1 MTQRPNLLFIFSDQ
15 HSARIAGCYG
25 DRIAETPHLDRLAA
39 GGVTFDNA
47 YCPSPICTPSRMSQM
62 TARHPF
68 HNRVWGNEDILHSG
82 IPTFA
87 HALGASGLDALLVG
101 RLHSLGPDQLLGYAR
116 REVGDHHAN
125 WTGMPR
131 VDMGPLEGTASP
143 DRRSLLH
150 SGPGQSA
157 YEVKDGDVVERS
169 LLELERFADEI
180 ARGTRERFAMTCGL
194 MLPHAPFVAQ
204 AADYARFKGRVH
216 RAVPGGPGGNAEHP
230 WLRQWRQT
238 CGITDVSGEEEERAR
253 AAYYG
258 LVAAMDRMIGRLLD
272 KLEALNLASNTLVV
286 YASDHG
292 EQLGAHGLWWKHTFY
307 EDSVRIPMILR
318 WPDRL
323 PAGERRRQ
331 VVNLIDL
338 TATMLD
344 AVGAP
349 VLPGADGTS
358 FLDVAKDSA
367 APWVDRTFSEYC
379 HGSRHDWGIPGT
391 SQNRMIRQEHYK
403 LNYYHGYRPQLF
415 DLREDPLEEY
425 DLADDPGHSA
435 LVRQLTREVLR
446 GWNPDRIRRQI
457 EDTLNAKS
465 MLAEWARR
473 TQPSS
478 TYLWPMKP
486 EHNRLD
492 QLAVPEPP
500 AREGVS

>member
-1 MTQRPNLLFIFSDQ
+1 MTEVPNLLFIFSDQ
-15 HSARIAGCYG
+15 HSARVAGCYG
-25 DRIAETPHLDRLAA
+25 DRVAETPNIDRLAA

-68 HNRVWGNEDILHSG
+68 RNAVWGNLDILHSG
-82 IPTFA
+82 LPTFA
-87 HALGASGLDALLVG
+87 HALGAGGLDALLMG
-101 RLHSLGPDQLLGYAR
+101 RLHSVGPDQLLGYAR

-125 WTGMPR
+125 WTGVAR
-131 VDMGPLEGTASP
+131 VGMGPLEGTASP
-143 DRRSLLH
+143 DRRSLIY

-157 YEVKDGDVVERS
+157 YEVKDGDVVDRS
-169 LLELERFADEI
+169 LLELERYAGEI
-180 ARGTRERFAMTCGL
+180 AEGTRERFAMTCGL

-204 AADYARFKGRVH
+204 AADYARFKGRVG
-216 RAVPGGPGGNAEHP
+216 RAESAGPGEAEHP
-230 WLRQWRQT
+230 WLRQWREA
-238 CGITDVSGEEEERAR
+238 CGIMDVSPEEEERAR

-258 LVAAMDRMIGRLLD
+258 LVCSMDRMIGRLLD
-272 KLEALNLASNTLVV
+272 KLKALKLDRNTLVV

-318 WPDRL
+318 WPDAL
-323 PAGERRRQ
+323 PAGERRQQ

-344 AVGAP
+344 ATGAP
-349 VLPGADGTS
+349 ALPGADGTS
-358 FLDVAKDSA
+358 FLEIARNSA
-367 APWVDRTFSEYC
+367 APWLDRTFSEYC

-391 SQNRMIRQEHYK
+391 SQNRMIRQGRYK
-403 LNYYHGYRPQLF
+403 LNYYHGYAPQLF
-415 DLREDPLEEY
+415 DLQEDPLEEC
-425 DLADDPGHSA
+425 DLAGDPGHSA

-457 EDTLNAKS
+457 EDTLDAKS

-473 TQPSS
+473 TEPPS
-478 TYLWPMKP
+478 TFLWSMKP

-492 QLAVPEPP
+492 HAPDAAP
-500 AREGVS
+500 AERESVS